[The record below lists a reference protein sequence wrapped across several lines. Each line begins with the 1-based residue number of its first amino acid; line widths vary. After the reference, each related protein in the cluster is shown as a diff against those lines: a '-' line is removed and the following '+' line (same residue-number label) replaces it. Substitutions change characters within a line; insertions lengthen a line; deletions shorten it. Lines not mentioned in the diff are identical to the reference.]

1 MSDPLVDDLRARFG
15 DAAVSTDSADRSAYA
30 HDLWPRQLLSTRGNL
45 DRPPGPRAIVWPADR
60 DDLSALVGYARTHG
74 VGLIP
79 FGAGSGVVGGITGTR
94 DTVAVDLK
102 RMRTLH
108 SVDLEAGVCVADA
121 GILGTHL
128 EDQLKRR
135 GATLGHFPSSI
146 HCSTLGGWVVTRG
159 AGQCSGRYGKIED
172 MTLAMD
178 GVFGNGE
185 PFTLDA
191 PRPGEADLREL
202 MVGSEGLFGFVT
214 RATMRVWP
222 APTDWRGR
230 GFTFATMHDAWEA
243 IRAIFQAGL
252 RPAVARLYDPIDTYV
267 FLQGEQTA
275 TPSVPKTPERPSP
288 AAEWLLRR
296 VMDVPRAVNA
306 IADLAS
312 TRLYTR
318 SLLIVI
324 FEGDGDDPQAEA
336 LARATALCRR
346 GGARDEGDGPA
357 KRWLARRHAVSYR
370 QPPTYARGLWVDT
383 MEVAAPWSR
392 LEALYD
398 GVHAALSHGGLV
410 MAHMSHA
417 YPDGCSIYFTFA
429 GASPDDAT
437 ARETYDATWVRAL
450 RAAHEAGGTIAH
462 HHGVGRSKRGAMA
475 MEWGAGLRWIDAL
488 RRAADPG
495 DALAGGPLLGDDPA
509 TGVAAPA
516 EVTAVRVDAASRLVE
531 APATATVG
539 EVRALAAA
547 HGLTMAGKSDDPL
560 TKWTRD
566 ALAASL
572 ASPRDP
578 VDHVVAGWR
587 ATLPDGGR
595 AWWLAAPRRS
605 TGPDPLPLVLHD
617 ARFGEVTAL
626 SLRLTGGDE
635 VGPARRPPGAA
646 AASTDDAAVRGW
658 VDRAAALLARP

>member
-1 MSDPLVDDLRARFG
+1 MRDPLVDDLRARFG
-15 DAAVSTDSADRSAYA
+15 DDAVSTDSADRSAYA
-30 HDLWPRQLLSTRGNL
+30 HDLWPRQLLSTRGGL
-45 DRPPGPRAIVWPADR
+45 DRPPGPRAVVWPSSR
-60 DDLSALVGYARTHG
+60 DDLSALVGYARTYG

-79 FGAGSGVVGGITGTR
+79 FGAGSGVVGGIAAGR
-94 DTVAVDLK
+94 DAVAVDLK

-146 HCSTLGGWVVTRG
+146 QCSTLGGWVVTRG

-178 GVFGNGE
+178 GVLGNGE

-191 PRPGEADLREL
+191 PRPGEPDLREL

-230 GFTFATMHDAWEA
+230 GFTFATMRDAWEA

-267 FLQGEQTA
+267 FLQGATSA
-275 TPSVPKTPERPSP
+275 TPSAPKTPERPSP

-296 VMDVPRAVNA
+296 VLDAPSAVNA

-336 LARATALCRR
+336 LARATALCKK
-346 GGARDEGDGPA
+346 GGARDEGEGPA
-357 KRWLARRHAVSYR
+357 ALALRRHAVSYR
-370 QPPTYARGLWVDT
+370 QPPTYERGLWVDT

-392 LEALYD
+392 LGALYE
-398 GVHAALSHGGLV
+398 GCAGALSRRGFV

-417 YPDGCSIYFTFA
+417 YPDGCSIYFTFV
-429 GASPDDAT
+429 GASPSDDA
-437 ARETYDATWVRAL
+437 ALETYDATW
-450 RAAHEAGGTIAH
+450 RAALGPPTRPAAPSRTTTASAA
-462 HHGVGRSKRGAMA
+462 RRRRRWAWSGA
-475 MEWGAGLRWIDAL
+475 
-488 RRAADPG
+488 RAALD
-495 DALAGGPLLGDDPA
+495 
-509 TGVAAPA
+509 
-516 EVTAVRVDAASRLVE
+516 R
-531 APATATVG
+531 
-539 EVRALAAA
+539 
-547 HGLTMAGKSDDPL
+547 
-560 TKWTRD
+560 
-566 ALAASL
+566 
-572 ASPRDP
+572 
-578 VDHVVAGWR
+578 
-587 ATLPDGGR
+587 
-595 AWWLAAPRRS
+595 
-605 TGPDPLPLVLHD
+605 
-617 ARFGEVTAL
+617 
-626 SLRLTGGDE
+626 
-635 VGPARRPPGAA
+635 GPARRGGPGSRDGRRPAA
-646 AASTDDAAVRGW
+646 GRGDDGRAGAGGGDGRARRRGVAAGGGARGRDAGGG
-658 VDRAAALLARP
+658 ARPRVGARAYHRG